1 MLRILTPTA
10 KRGWSDGGRHIVMAE
25 KIRGRPLPHLRAW
38 RMHKLLGQGEL
49 AEVSGLARA
58 TITRAE
64 QGDTIVSFANI
75 RKLAAALG
83 ISTDDLLHREPAG
96 AGEE

>member
-1 MLRILTPTA
+1 
-10 KRGWSDGGRHIVMAE
+10 MAE

-38 RMHKLLGQGEL
+38 RMHKLLAQGEL

-64 QGDTIVSFANI
+64 QGNMIVSFANI

-83 ISTDDLLHREPAG
+83 ISADDLLRRAPDGTTE
-96 AGEE
+96 